1 MKMLFSVAL
10 AAVLIPC
17 SPAHADS
24 PRPSPLLGSWAV
36 DVSRLPMP
44 PQERPKSVTL
54 TFGEAGKGKWV
65 AKVDIIDQ
73 GGGKMHA
80 EGVAA
85 LDGRATPVKNNF
97 EADTFALRTPASNV
111 LVMMLAKDRSA
122 ASTRIYTV
130 APDGRSMTEIVA
142 AFAPDGSP
150 TMRTNYFT
158 RLPTPAAP
166 PRR

>member
-1 MKMLFSVAL
+1 MKMSFAVVL
-10 AAVLIPC
+10 AAVLLPC
-17 SPAHADS
+17 ASAHADS
-24 PRPSPLLGSWAV
+24 PKSSPLLGSWAV
-36 DVSRLPMP
+36 DVSRL

-54 TFGEAGKGKWV
+54 TFGEAGNGKWA
-65 AKVDIIDQ
+65 AKVDIVEQ

-85 LDGRATPVKNNF
+85 LDGRATLVKNNF
-97 EADTFALRTPASNV
+97 EADTFALQRPAPNV
-111 LVMMLAKDRSA
+111 LVMMLAKDRSV

-130 APDGRSMTEIVA
+130 AADGRSMTETVA

-158 RLPTPAAP
+158 RVPSPAAP

>member
-1 MKMLFSVAL
+1 MKMLCAVVL
-10 AAVLIPC
+10 AAVLIPGA
-17 SPAHADS
+17 SAHADS
-24 PRPSPLLGSWAV
+24 SKSSPLLGSWAV
-36 DVSRLPMP
+36 DVSRLPKP
-44 PQERPKSVTL
+44 PQERPQSVTL
-54 TFGEAGKGKWV
+54 TFGEAGGGKWA
-65 AKVDIIDQ
+65 AKVDIVEQ

-97 EADTFALRTPASNV
+97 EADTFALQRPAPNV
-111 LVMMLAKDRSA
+111 LVMMLAKDRSV

-130 APDGRSMTEIVA
+130 AADGRSMTETVA

-158 RLPTPAAP
+158 RVPSPAAP